1 MPSNSLNFKN
11 LPRRTQMIIGAV
23 CLVCM
28 AILFYMYYLKDQVEK
43 RDALIQENHKLE
55 VAIEKG
61 AAVEARL
68 KKFKK
73 ELAVLEEKLA
83 FLQSILP
90 SEKET
95 PSVLRSVQTM
105 AASSNLKIKR
115 FTPQPVVPRE
125 FYSEWPIRIEVDG
138 SYDGLGTFFE
148 KIGNAA
154 RIIDVGTIDIQGLDK
169 QPESSRTLAASCT
182 ATTFVYRE
190 DPPPSAPES
199 ANQKKGKRRN

>member
-1 MPSNSLNFKN
+1 
-11 LPRRTQMIIGAV
+11 
-23 CLVCM
+23 
-28 AILFYMYYLKDQVEK
+28 MYYLKDQIAQC
-43 RDALIQENHKLE
+43 DAIMQENARLE
-55 VAIEKG
+55 SEIEKG
-61 AAVEARL
+61 AAIEGRL

-105 AASSNLKIKR
+105 AAKSNLNIKR
-115 FTPQPVVPRE
+115 FTPQPVVPKT

-138 SYDGLGTFFE
+138 SYDGIGAFFE
-148 KIGNAA
+148 KIGSAA
-154 RIIDVGTIDIQGLDK
+154 RIIDVGTIDINGLDK
-169 QPESSRTLAASCT
+169 QPEPSKTLSASCT

-190 DPPPSAPES
+190 DQPPAAPEPDK
-199 ANQKKGKRRN
+199 QKKGNRRK